1 MALERTYVVPLRKY
15 TIRVPRYKKAN
26 KAIRGLRSF
35 LSRHMKAKEEDIK
48 IGKYLN
54 EAIWRDGIRS
64 PPPRIQVNVKKD
76 DKGVVTAELVGAPVK
91 QEEKAPKKES
101 KEGSAAETK
110 EKPAKEEKKPEK
122 AETKEKPAKEEKKPE
137 AVIKSASKKK
147 ETVEQS
153 TSDLAKSA
161 QNLNKLA
168 KDKHAPFKHTDK
180 QK

>member
-35 LSRHMKAKEEDIK
+35 LSRHMKAKEDDIR

-54 EAIWRDGIRS
+54 EAIWQNGIRS
-64 PPPRIQVNVKKD
+64 PPPRIQINVKKD
-76 DKGVVTAELVGAPVK
+76 DKGIVTAELVGAP
-91 QEEKAPKKES
+91 
-101 KEGSAAETK
+101 AAD
-110 EKPAKEEKKPEK
+110 KKPEK
-122 AETKEKPAKEEKKPE
+122 KSGKKEAADKKSEEKDKKEIEKDKKEAKGKPEAKKEEKPA
-137 AVIKSASKKK
+137 AVIKSAAKKK

-161 QNLNKLA
+161 ENLNKLA